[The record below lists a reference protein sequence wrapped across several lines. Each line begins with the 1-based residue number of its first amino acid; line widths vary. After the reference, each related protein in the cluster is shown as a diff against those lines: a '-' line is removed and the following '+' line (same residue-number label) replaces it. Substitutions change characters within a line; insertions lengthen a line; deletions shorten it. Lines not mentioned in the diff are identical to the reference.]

1 MIVSL
6 VVTAIISIILCL
18 FGFKIMR
25 IGNALAAAVL
35 GAGIGYYGAQLSGTD
50 AKTQMIVTI
59 AGAVIFAAVAA
70 IFKKFGAFLFCLI
83 GVTGMLILLTRP
95 DNWIFYAIYGGIGM
109 LFAIAAMNWLDAI
122 YIFATAFVGGVGIG
136 SVIRKFVLIDSIVG
150 VVAAFA
156 VPVLLGCVIQF
167 ILKSREIGRKEAAHS
182 EEVKKEISKEEE
194 VESARLLFEEELP
207 EDMSAE
213 ESVEHADKT
222 EETSEQ
228 ES

>member
-6 VVTAIISIILCL
+6 VGTAIISIILCL

-83 GVTGMLILLTRP
+83 GVT
-95 DNWIFYAIYGGIGM
+95 
-109 LFAIAAMNWLDAI
+109 
-122 YIFATAFVGGVGIG
+122 
-136 SVIRKFVLIDSIVG
+136 
-150 VVAAFA
+150 
-156 VPVLLGCVIQF
+156 
-167 ILKSREIGRKEAAHS
+167 
-182 EEVKKEISKEEE
+182 
-194 VESARLLFEEELP
+194 
-207 EDMSAE
+207 
-213 ESVEHADKT
+213 
-222 EETSEQ
+222 
-228 ES
+228 